1 MCCVSSVSYN
11 ILSGGK
17 ELGPIVPKRGLRQG
31 DPLSP
36 YLFLLCAEGLSALIS
51 DFERRGK
58 LRGCKVARG
67 APVITHMFFA
77 DDSYLYCRATE
88 EEANN
93 VIELLQCFQLASGQQ
108 VNLNKSSVFFSANTG
123 MDIRARICSILRV
136 QEAGDTSTYLGLPNI
151 LGRNKNALLGF
162 LKDKMRKKIQSW
174 EGKFLSKAGKE
185 LMLKTVAQ
193 SLPSYAMNVF
203 LLPLKTVNEMEQL
216 MCKYWW
222 KSSSQNNKGIHWKSW
237 DKLKIHKSKG
247 GMGFRDLHDF
257 NLSLLSKQGWRLL
270 CKPHTLV
277 GRLFQAR
284 YFAGKDFLRAEL
296 GSNPSFVWRSIFETV
311 DMVRMGARRR
321 VGNGSTIH
329 ILSDPWLPCDENPR
343 VSSNHPALL
352 DHNVDALMETD
363 CFAWDVDLVRDLFNT
378 RDAQLILSI
387 PLNSSRSDD
396 VWFWSFESSGNFSVK
411 SMYRH
416 LQQRKE
422 DDLQLVGSDF
432 WGKLW
437 RLKVPPKVK
446 DLVWRAASNCLPTKS
461 MLRYKRVNIDA
472 TCPVCSSSNETILHR
487 LVDCSFARACWVN
500 TGLGVDLDHSGTFTG
515 WIEAS
520 FQSFDGD
527 QRKIIAMT
535 CWAIWKARNDCVWKE
550 KTASVAAVTILASS
564 MLEQW
569 SKAQDKTHVPTAA
582 FLSPADGAL
591 SWQKPATG
599 EVKINTDAALFSDPN
614 RYSFACVARDDSGH
628 VLEAISSCKLGVVTP
643 ELAEAMGVREAL
655 SWLKKKGWNRVTI
668 ESDSL
673 TVVQALRSSL
683 PMSSYFGGVISDC
696 KTLLESVSDVS
707 ILFVKR
713 SANGVAHAVAR
724 ASSYV
729 ADRVFRSNDFTS
741 DIRDVIM
748 KEVY

>member
-1 MCCVSSVSYN
+1 
-11 ILSGGK
+11 
-17 ELGPIVPKRGLRQG
+17 
-31 DPLSP
+31 
-36 YLFLLCAEGLSALIS
+36 
-51 DFERRGK
+51 
-58 LRGCKVARG
+58 
-67 APVITHMFFA
+67 
-77 DDSYLYCRATE
+77 
-88 EEANN
+88 
-93 VIELLQCFQLASGQQ
+93 
-108 VNLNKSSVFFSANTG
+108 
-123 MDIRARICSILRV
+123 
-136 QEAGDTSTYLGLPNI
+136 
-151 LGRNKNALLGF
+151 
-162 LKDKMRKKIQSW
+162 
-174 EGKFLSKAGKE
+174 
-185 LMLKTVAQ
+185 
-193 SLPSYAMNVF
+193 
-203 LLPLKTVNEMEQL
+203 
-216 MCKYWW
+216 
-222 KSSSQNNKGIHWKSW
+222 
-237 DKLKIHKSKG
+237 
-247 GMGFRDLHDF
+247 
-257 NLSLLSKQGWRLL
+257 
-270 CKPHTLV
+270 
-277 GRLFQAR
+277 
-284 YFAGKDFLRAEL
+284 
-296 GSNPSFVWRSIFETV
+296 
-311 DMVRMGARRR
+311 
-321 VGNGSTIH
+321 
-329 ILSDPWLPCDENPR
+329 
-343 VSSNHPALL
+343 
-352 DHNVDALMETD
+352 METD

-437 RLKVPPKVK
+437 RLKVPPKQ
-446 DLVWRAASNCLPTKS
+446 RNNS
-461 MLRYKRVNIDA
+461 ID
-472 TCPVCSSSNETILHR
+472 R
-487 LVDCSFARACWVN
+487 QDCSLH
-500 TGLGVDLDHSGTFTG
+500 GLVGSILNWCRLGLQSGTFTR

-550 KTASVAAVTILASS
+550 KNASVAAVTILASS
-564 MLEQW
+564 
-569 SKAQDKTHVPTAA
+569 
-582 FLSPADGAL
+582 
-591 SWQKPATG
+591 
-599 EVKINTDAALFSDPN
+599 
-614 RYSFACVARDDSGH
+614 H
-628 VLEAISSCKLGVVTP
+628 VLEAISSCRTDVVTP

-696 KTLLESVSDVS
+696 KTLLEGVSDVS

-729 ADRVFRSNDFTS
+729 ADRVFRSTDFTP